1 MGESR
6 PHVSVIIP
14 AYNEAGSIGQLM
26 QRLSQVCE
34 AGDSGDCEVILVDD
48 GSSDGSAE
56 WAEAQSVVTHS
67 LWQENRGVSA
77 ARNSGLKVSSCE
89 WIAFL
94 DSDDEW
100 MPQKLERQIEAL
112 ELAPTERVCHTDEIW
127 IRNGRRVNPR
137 QIHRKVGG
145 WIFRHCLPR
154 CMISPSSVLIHRD
167 VFAEVGVFRE
177 SLPACEDYDLWL
189 RLCLRYQVLYVDE
202 PLITKYG
209 GHADQL
215 SRQPGLDRYRIEALR
230 ALLDRSDLCS
240 DDRRALLETLSE
252 KLGVYLAGV
261 RKRGRVKEAENLEEL
276 RRTVD
281 RELGARG
288 DSS

>member
-1 MGESR
+1 M
-6 PHVSVIIP
+6 
-14 AYNEAGSIGQLM
+14 
-26 QRLSQVCE
+26 
-34 AGDSGDCEVILVDD
+34 VDD

-67 LWQENRGVSA
+67 LWQANRGVSA

-112 ELAPTERVCHTDEIW
+112 ELAPTKRVCHTDEIW

-154 CMISPSSVLIHRD
+154 CIISPSSVLIHRD

-281 RELGARG
+281 GELGARG